1 MTIEQATQQAD
12 LLTFFLHDDREPVEV
27 EVPQGP
33 YAPSERA
40 LIHTVTTE
48 LDLL

>member
-1 MTIEQATQQAD
+1 MTTQQAEHAAE
-12 LLTFFLHDDREPVEV
+12 LAAFFFHDDREELLV
-27 EVPQGP
+27 EVPAGP